1 MSMSD
6 TRSDTRS
13 TEGRVSTMRS
23 NALLADS
30 RVPTTPPSLALPD
43 ALTLPKIPL
52 LKTSMI
58 EEGFQELLIILPV
71 WIQEAALS
79 VKGLEEIAVDVGR
92 DLVVKYDGGYEV
104 FDRRVTK
111 EDLHYIVHR
120 IHGFREDNRTGI
132 DKTFHRIA
140 AIRDRYGEI
149 VGITIRFGRFIAGA
163 AQVLYS
169 MLTNSKDSLMLIGR
183 PGVGKTTI
191 LRDVAR
197 ILAEELG
204 PRVVIVDSS
213 NEIGGDGKVP
223 HLGIGHARR
232 LQVPEPSMQARIMMQ
247 AIANHG
253 PEVVIADEIGYH
265 SDVNVVVTMAR
276 RGVRFIATAHGDCL
290 KDIVDNPDLT
300 PLLGGIDV
308 MGKRRL
314 ARPVFA
320 SALEIK
326 GKGQLYFHKDT
337 SVAVD
342 ALLAGQEPVG
352 EWLSGGEKFQ
362 VTQSLEPS
370 QSLENEPSE
379 SQPSLLE
386 HPTETRG

>member
-1 MSMSD
+1 M
-6 TRSDTRS
+6 
-13 TEGRVSTMRS
+13 
-23 NALLADS
+23 NASLNLNAALNTQPS
-30 RVPTTPPSLALPD
+30 SLSAVPAPHVVKHTTS
-43 ALTLPKIPL
+43 K
-52 LKTSMI
+52 I
-58 EEGFQELLIILPV
+58 EEGFQELLVILPV

-79 VKGLEEIAVDVGR
+79 VPGLEEIAVDVGR
-92 DLVVKYDGGYEV
+92 NLVVKYDGGYESFERIV
-104 FDRRVTK
+104 SK

-120 IHGFREDNRTGI
+120 VHGFREDNRTGI

-149 VGITIRFGRFIAGA
+149 VGITIRFGRFIQGA
-163 AQVLYS
+163 ATPLYE
-169 MLTNSKDSLMLIGR
+169 MLKATKDSLMLIGR

-197 ILAEELG
+197 ILAEDLG

-213 NEIGGDGKVP
+213 NEIGGDGKIP

-265 SDVNVVVTMAR
+265 SDVHVVVTMAR

-290 KDIVDNPDLT
+290 KDIVDNPDLQ
-300 PLLGGIDV
+300 PLLGGFDV
-308 MGKRRL
+308 LGKRRL
-314 ARPVFA
+314 SRPVFA

-326 GKGQLYFHKDT
+326 GKGNLYFHHDT
-337 SVAVD
+337 ALAVD
-342 ALLAGQEPVG
+342 ALLAGNEPDGVWISGGPNAARVEPLNVAADVLLKAETLHSNDVG
-352 EWLSGGEKFQ
+352 ERSPE
-362 VTQSLEPS
+362 
-370 QSLENEPSE
+370 
-379 SQPSLLE
+379 
-386 HPTETRG
+386 

>member
-1 MSMSD
+1 MSNMKFVEPQSFAQA
-6 TRSDTRS
+6 TREKAEDRWS
-13 TEGRVSTMRS
+13 TSRRDAQ
-23 NALLADS
+23 ALKTDS
-30 RVPTTPPSLALPD
+30 RVPTRRLNNPP
-43 ALTLPKIPL
+43 TLDNL
-52 LKTSMI
+52 LQQPAAVPEIQEPANPTTTSTI

-79 VKGLEEIAVDVGR
+79 VKALEEIAVDVGR
-92 DLVVKYDGGYEV
+92 NLVVKFDGGYEV
-104 FDRRVTK
+104 FDRIVSK
-111 EDLHYIVHR
+111 DDLHYIIHR

-132 DKTFHRIA
+132 DRTFHRIA

-149 VGITIRFGRFIAGA
+149 VGLTIRFGRFIAGA
-163 AQVLYS
+163 AQVLHD
-169 MLTNSKDSLMLIGR
+169 MLTTSKDSLMLIGR

-197 ILAEELG
+197 ILADKQG

-213 NEIGGDGKVP
+213 NEIGGDGKIP
-223 HLGIGHARR
+223 HLGIGRARR
-232 LQVPEPSMQARIMMQ
+232 LQVPEPSVQAKIMMQ

-265 SDVNVVVTMAR
+265 SDVHVVTTMAR

-308 MGKRRL
+308 QAKRRL
-314 ARPVFA
+314 ATPVFA

-337 SVAVD
+337 SAAVD
-342 ALLAGQEPVG
+342 AILADREPEG
-352 EWLSGGEKFQ
+352 EWLSGGPKQ
-362 VTQSLEPS
+362 DK
-370 QSLENEPSE
+370 
-379 SQPSLLE
+379 
-386 HPTETRG
+386 

>member
-1 MSMSD
+1 MSAFNPSPLGANPA
-6 TRSDTRS
+6 
-13 TEGRVSTMRS
+13 EGRVSTMRS
-23 NALLADS
+23 TALLADS
-30 RVPTTPPSLALPD
+30 RVPTNHRGSPPAPLP
-43 ALTLPKIPL
+43 APSIAPLPR
-52 LKTSMI
+52 TSTI
-58 EEGFQELLIILPV
+58 EEGFQELLVILPV

-92 DLVVKYDGGYEV
+92 NLVVKYDGGYQAFE
-104 FDRRVTK
+104 RSVTK

-163 AQVLYS
+163 AQVLYD
-169 MLTNSKDSLMLIGR
+169 MLTSTKDSLMLIGR

-197 ILAEELG
+197 ILAEDLG

-213 NEIGGDGKVP
+213 NEIGGDGKIP

-342 ALLAGQEPVG
+342 ALLAGREPVG
-352 EWLSGGEKFQ
+352 EWLSGGEKVQ
-362 VTQSLEPS
+362 HA
-370 QSLENEPSE
+370 LENAS
-379 SQPSLLE
+379 SATQPSLPGQPSE
-386 HPTETRG
+386 RGE

>member
-1 MSMSD
+1 MSAFNP
-6 TRSDTRS
+6 S
-13 TEGRVSTMRS
+13 TPEANPGEGRVSTMRS
-23 NALLADS
+23 SALLADS
-30 RVPTTPPSLALPD
+30 RVPTNHRGSPPSVLPSTP
-43 ALTLPKIPL
+43 AKAPLPRAS
-52 LKTSMI
+52 TI

-92 DLVVKYDGGYEV
+92 NLVVKYDGGYEA
-104 FDRRVTK
+104 FERTVTK

-163 AQVLYS
+163 AQVLYD
-169 MLTNSKDSLMLIGR
+169 MLTTSKNSLMLIGR

-197 ILAEELG
+197 ILAEDLG

-213 NEIGGDGKVP
+213 NEIGGDGKIP

-337 SVAVD
+337 GVAVD
-342 ALLAGQEPVG
+342 ALLAGRDPVG
-352 EWLSGGEKFQ
+352 EWLSGGEKVQ
-362 VTQSLEPS
+362 ENAPS
-370 QSLENEPSE
+370 TH
-379 SQPSLLE
+379 QPSLSE
-386 HPTETRG
+386 QHGETGE